1 MIFADRS
8 RGFFSGHSKI
18 FRSSVGSST
27 TPEADLVWMRM
38 GEARSM
44 ERAQISGSSSHAYS
58 GVTWGY
64 TEILGYRH

>member
-8 RGFFSGHSKI
+8 RGFFFGHSEILLK
-18 FRSSVGSST
+18 FRWQLYC
-27 TPEADLVWMRM
+27 PEADLVWMRM

-44 ERAQISGSSSHAYS
+44 ERAQMSGSSSHAYS

-64 TEILGYRH
+64 KILE

>member
-1 MIFADRS
+1 
-8 RGFFSGHSKI
+8 
-18 FRSSVGSST
+18 
-27 TPEADLVWMRM
+27 M

-64 TEILGYRH
+64 TDVGIQTLGTASISCLVLGNQILYSLKMRMKKDVL